1 MIKVF
6 LFFSFL
12 ALAVKTNES
21 KHVVNIQVFQGQMKN
36 TVLYNF
42 VALGAVGMEHQNSVP
57 SPCNF

>member
-6 LFFSFL
+6 LFFSFF
-12 ALAVKTNES
+12 ALAVKTIES

-42 VALGAVGMEHQNSVP
+42 VALGAVEMEHQNSVP